1 MVRHKTICG
10 YLSKPPFM
18 IGATQTNL
26 SVLLRRC
33 TIYTIELTSRAS
45 SLAFIGTVL
54 AMVMVLLELCGVLRS
69 KKQTPPRQTGPW
81 VLFPHVQGLHPLRAV
96 FLALKAVKV
105 VAAVSALVFPPNK
118 HLAELAEELAVM
130 WTRCGKKN
138 HHLNITKGPYGH
150 G

>member
-1 MVRHKTICG
+1 
-10 YLSKPPFM
+10 M

-69 KKQTPPRQTGPW
+69 QSK
-81 VLFPHVQGLHPLRAV
+81 PHLVRLGLGSFFLMFRAST
-96 FLALKAVKV
+96 LCEP
-105 VAAVSALVFPPNK
+105 SSSPS
-118 HLAELAEELAVM
+118 
-130 WTRCGKKN
+130 RR
-138 HHLNITKGPYGH
+138 
-150 G
+150 